1 MKGGIAAALV
11 AVERLAQGERPAGD
25 VLLAWVID
33 EEWASLGAEA
43 LVERHRADA
52 AVLPE
57 QTDLDVV
64 FAHGGFVWYDVVSA
78 GRESAGGEP
87 QHGQDGIALAGAFLT
102 GLIAL
107 DRELETRT
115 TPEWGRPNVHASTI
129 RGGQNYPSYPAECV
143 IGVERCL
150 MPGESVAQSHAEIE
164 SLLGRARAADPRF
177 SGRARVVIAREPVLL
192 GRDEPIVSMVTDAAR
207 DQLGHDPVVRSDYGW
222 MDSGVLVDAGIP
234 CVVFGP
240 TGAGLHTAGEWVRPG
255 LAGALR
261 LGVRAHRAELLRRM
275 TGEPLLALRDLRVSF
290 RTEQGVVKAVDG
302 LDLDLQAGEVLGVVG
317 ESGSGKSVSMLA
329 LLGLIDDPN
338 AVVEGQALFRG
349 RDLLKLPERELRRLR
364 GREAAMIFQDPMT
377 SLNPVYTVGGRSPSG
392 CGHTRRSP
400 AGRPTGAPS
409 SCCERRHPRAPAPR
423 PRLSPPV
430 LGRHAPARD
439 DRDGALVQPVAADRR

>member
-1 MKGGIAAALV
+1 MSDVVALLEQLVRADSTNPTLERGGAGEAEVARLLAERMRGAGLDVDVWEAAPGRPNVVGRLAGSGGGRSLMFCGHTDVVAGSAEQFQPVLRDGRMYGRGTNDMKGGIAAALV

-52 AVLPE
+52 ALLPE

-102 GLIAL
+102 GVIAL

-150 MPGESVAQSHAEIE
+150 MPGESVAQSHAEME

-177 SGRARVVIAREPVLL
+177 SGRAQVVIAREPVLL
-192 GRDEPIVSMVTDAAR
+192 GRDEPIVSMVTNAAR

-240 TGAGLHTAGEWVRPG
+240 TGAGLHTAEEWV
-255 LAGALR
+255 
-261 LGVRAHRAELLRRM
+261 
-275 TGEPLLALRDLRVSF
+275 
-290 RTEQGVVKAVDG
+290 
-302 LDLDLQAGEVLGVVG
+302 DLDSLEHCV
-317 ESGSGKSVSMLA
+317 SV
-329 LLGLIDDPN
+329 
-338 AVVEGQALFRG
+338 F
-349 RDLLKLPERELRRLR
+349 ERTARS
-364 GREAAMIFQDPMT
+364 FC
-377 SLNPVYTVGGRSPSG
+377 GG
-392 CGHTRRSP
+392 
-400 AGRPTGAPS
+400 
-409 SCCERRHPRAPAPR
+409 
-423 PRLSPPV
+423 
-430 LGRHAPARD
+430 
-439 DRDGALVQPVAADRR
+439 

>member
-1 MKGGIAAALV
+1 MSDVVALLEQLVRADSTNPTLERGGAGEAEVARLLAERMRGAGLDVDVWEAAPGRPNVVGRLAGSGGGRSLMFCGHTDVVAGSAEQFQPVLRDGRMYGRGTNDMKGGIAAALV

-43 LVERHRADA
+43 LVERHRADSA
-52 AVLPE
+52 LLPE

-102 GLIAL
+102 GVIAL
-107 DRELETRT
+107 DRELETRM

-150 MPGESVAQSHAEIE
+150 MPGESVAQSHAEME

-177 SGRARVVIAREPVLL
+177 SGRAQVVIAREPVLL
-192 GRDEPIVSMVTDAAR
+192 GRDEPIVSIVTDAAR
-207 DQLGHDPVVRSDYGW
+207 DQLGRDPVVRSDYGW

-240 TGAGLHTAGEWVRPG
+240 TGAGLHTAEEWV
-255 LAGALR
+255 
-261 LGVRAHRAELLRRM
+261 
-275 TGEPLLALRDLRVSF
+275 
-290 RTEQGVVKAVDG
+290 
-302 LDLDLQAGEVLGVVG
+302 DLDSLEHCV
-317 ESGSGKSVSMLA
+317 SV
-329 LLGLIDDPN
+329 
-338 AVVEGQALFRG
+338 F
-349 RDLLKLPERELRRLR
+349 ERIARS
-364 GREAAMIFQDPMT
+364 FC
-377 SLNPVYTVGGRSPSG
+377 GG
-392 CGHTRRSP
+392 
-400 AGRPTGAPS
+400 
-409 SCCERRHPRAPAPR
+409 
-423 PRLSPPV
+423 
-430 LGRHAPARD
+430 
-439 DRDGALVQPVAADRR
+439 